1 MSKELQDLIAVGL
14 KYGLDVSTLTEERA
28 REITKISNE
37 LKGIYVE
44 KKIPKDQDPK
54 VFCLI
59 FKYRK

>member
-1 MSKELQDLIAVGL
+1 MSNELQDLIAVGL

-44 KKIPKDQDPK
+44 KKIPKD
-54 VFCLI
+54 
-59 FKYRK
+59 